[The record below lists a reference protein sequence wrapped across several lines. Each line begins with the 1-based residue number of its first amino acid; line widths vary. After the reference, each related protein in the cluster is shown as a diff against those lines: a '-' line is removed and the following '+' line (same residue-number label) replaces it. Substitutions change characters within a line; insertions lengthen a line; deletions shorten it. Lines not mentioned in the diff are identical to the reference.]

1 MKNLSL
7 SIAFIAL
14 FAASCSSEC
23 VTEEALVPVSLHV
36 NDFLMSQDDFPVTR
50 SDPQSSASYT
60 AMRALTLAFYKSDG
74 TEQYKTTQLR
84 ADASTYTTFG
94 DFSLSLPI
102 GSYTMVVVGYGL
114 GTEDVFTLTSP
125 TQAAFSEGCVRETFT
140 ATQAV
145 TITSL
150 NAVSL
155 NATLNRVVTKLNVV
169 STDVRPANAS
179 KVRMTFSAGGM
190 SFNPTTGLATVNTG
204 AVSTVGISGNAG
216 TTSSSNGYVFLN
228 SDEQT
233 MDVTI
238 EVLDGEGNTLF
249 TKVATNV
256 PFKRNR
262 VTKLT
267 GTVYSAGATSS
278 FLVNADWLDE
288 YSMDF

>member
-14 FAASCSSEC
+14 LAAGCSSEC
-23 VTEEALVPVSLHV
+23 VTEETLVPVSLHV
-36 NDFLMSQDDFPVTR
+36 NDFQMSQEDFPVTR
-50 SDPQSSASYT
+50 SDPQTPTSYT

-94 DFSLSLPI
+94 DFSLSLPM

-140 ATQAV
+140 TTQAV
-145 TITSL
+145 NITSM

-155 NATLNRVVTKLNVV
+155 SATLNRVVTKLNVV

-190 SFNPTTGLATVNTG
+190 SFSPTTGLATVNTG
-204 AVSTVGISGNAG
+204 AISTVNISSSVGS
-216 TTSSSNGYVFLN
+216 TSSSNGYVFLA

-233 MDVTI
+233 MNVTI
-238 EVLDGEGNTLF
+238 DVLDDEGNTLY
-249 TKVATNV
+249 TKIATDV

-267 GTVYSAGATSS
+267 GTVYSAGVTSS
-278 FLVNADWLDE
+278 FLLDVDWLDE
-288 YSMDF
+288 YSMNF